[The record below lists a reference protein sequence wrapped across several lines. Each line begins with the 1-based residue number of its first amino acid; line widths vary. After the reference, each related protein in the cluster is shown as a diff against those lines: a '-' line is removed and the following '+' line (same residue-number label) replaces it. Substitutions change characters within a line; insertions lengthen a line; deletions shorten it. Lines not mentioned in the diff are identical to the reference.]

1 MRNKIF
7 LPIQLF
13 DIKFIL
19 KNIKNLILN
28 TKINFNK
35 IEIKNHPSCS
45 KSHKHLKLIKEI
57 KNMINIQKFRKNKNK
72 NISIFIGATGS
83 VIEALER
90 SVEIYHICENPEIEM
105 YNSQIWKYIKTKK
118 IEENIFKYTSVK
130 KGLLINF
137 ANTKQIYKKYFY
149 S

>member
-1 MRNKIF
+1 MSTKIN
-7 LPIQLF
+7 
-13 DIKFIL
+13 L
-19 KNIKNLILN
+19 KNI
-28 TKINFNK
+28 
-35 IEIKNHPSCS
+35 EIRNHPSCF
-45 KSHKHLKLIKEI
+45 KSNKHLKLIREI
-57 KNMINIQKFRKNKNK
+57 KKIISTQSSKVSKKK
-72 NISIFIGATGS
+72 ISIFIGATGS
-83 VIEALER
+83 VIEALEKNIE
-90 SVEIYHICENPEIEM
+90 VYHICENPEIEM